1 MRKIFNNKFG
11 KGLVSLITIV
21 ILLSSILA
29 SSIVYQ
35 NNITANVAREISIDA
50 KPISIPIKEVDNI
63 KELNQ
68 LNEGW
73 YQIINGYVYYLE
85 SFDSYVFL
93 NIKVK
98 NPDERNGLL
107 VVDADGNIKF
117 DEVPK

>member
-1 MRKIFNNKFG
+1 M
-11 KGLVSLITIV
+11 
-21 ILLSSILA
+21 LSFILA
-29 SSIVYQ
+29 LSLAYEST
-35 NNITANVAREISIDA
+35 ITANAVKEVSIDA
-50 KPISIPIKEVDNI
+50 KPISISVKEVGNVE
-63 KELNQ
+63 ELNQ

-73 YQIINGYVYYLE
+73 YQITNGYVYYLE